1 MIERGEMMETYQD
14 FINNILETRGRF
26 NCGDEYHEKHH
37 IIPKCMDGTD
47 DEDNLIDLYAK
58 EHFIAHKLLALENKE
73 NDKLQYAWWCMCSF
87 KGYDGKR
94 IYDISAEDYEE
105 ARIRCSEA
113 SKNRVVSE
121 EVKERMRECMSGENN
136 PMYGIKRSDEV
147 KRKIR
152 DKLLGV
158 SLSDERRKN
167 MSEAHKG
174 IKFSEEH
181 KKHIRE
187 NHADSSGEN
196 NPHYGKHHSQETK
209 DKIGKANTGEN
220 NHRSFCVYSPEL
232 DESFWGL
239 RAVQKKYGIDPSC
252 ISRHLKGK
260 QKYAGN
266 HPVTGEPLTWVKLE
280 NK

>member
-1 MIERGEMMETYQD
+1 METYQD

-73 NDKLQYAWWCMCSF
+73 NDKLQYAWWRMCSF

-121 EVKERMRECMSGENN
+121 EVKERMRERMSGENN
-136 PMYGIKRSDEV
+136 PMYGINLWDT
-147 KRKIR
+147 
-152 DKLLGV
+152 
-158 SLSDERRKN
+158 
-167 MSEAHKG
+167 
-174 IKFSEEH
+174 FSED
-181 KKHIRE
+181 KKDAIKNRLSIL
-187 NHADSSGEN
+187 NSKEN
-196 NPHYGKHHSQETK
+196 NPM
-209 DKIGKANTGEN
+209 
-220 NHRSFCVYSPEL
+220 
-232 DESFWGL
+232 
-239 RAVQKKYGIDPSC
+239 YGISPKERMSEE
-252 ISRHLKGK
+252 
-260 QKYAGN
+260 KYN
-266 HPVTGEPLTWVKLE
+266 QWWIDLEIYDNFEKKLL
-280 NK
+280 